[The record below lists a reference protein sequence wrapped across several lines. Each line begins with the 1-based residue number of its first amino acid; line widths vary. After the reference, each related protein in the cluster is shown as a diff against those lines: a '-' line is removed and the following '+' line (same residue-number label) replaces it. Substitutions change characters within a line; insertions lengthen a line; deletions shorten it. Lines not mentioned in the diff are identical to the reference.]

1 MDPSKGQGMVARHHD
16 SSPRHRISG
25 AVDRPRS
32 LPDNPIVRLSDPW
45 RGMSTVLK
53 EKVRLGSKRQLT
65 IPQEALAKLHLREG
79 DIFELRVL
87 EGKMELVPMALIPR
101 DQLWYWT
108 PEWQAKEKEADEDI
122 AAGRVK
128 QFKSARKAIKAL
140 KS

>member
-1 MDPSKGQGMVARHHD
+1 MG
-16 SSPRHRISG
+16 
-25 AVDRPRS
+25 
-32 LPDNPIVRLSDPW
+32 
-45 RGMSTVLK
+45 TTLK
-53 EKVRLGSKRQLT
+53 EKVRLGAKRQLT

-128 QFKSARKAIKAL
+128 QFRSAQKAIKAL